1 MLSAS
6 DLRKGLKV
14 QIDGSPYIVT
24 DFEFSK
30 PGKGQALYRCKM
42 KNMISGNQLVKTYR
56 SNDKFEKAEL
66 DERKMQFLYN
76 QGEEFHFMDTDN
88 YEQLS
93 LTKEQ
98 MGDNLNYLLENM
110 DVEVLFFDGKPI
122 DITIPTFVNLAVTK
136 ADPWAKGDTSGND
149 TKPVTVQTGYEL
161 QVPPFVEEGDKI
173 QIDTRTGQY
182 VTRVK
187 E

>member
-6 DLRKGLKV
+6 DLRKGLKI

-42 KNMISGNQLVKTYR
+42 RNMISGNQLVKTYR
-56 SNDKFEKAEL
+56 SNDKFEKADLE
-66 DERKMQFLYN
+66 EKKMQYLYN
-76 QGEEFHFMDTDN
+76 QADEFHFMDTEN
-88 YEQLS
+88 YEQLFI
-93 LTKEQ
+93 
-98 MGDNLNYLLENM
+98 NYLIDNM
-110 DVEVLFFDGKPI
+110 EVEVLFYADKPI
-122 DITIPTFVNLAVTK
+122 DVTLPIFVNLEVTK

-149 TKPVTVQTGYEL
+149 TKPVSVETGYEL